1 MKVNTA
7 VKKRI
12 RISKNGKI
20 RVRAPKQTHF
30 NARESRESQ
39 ITKRHGFDG
48 ADWLKSYGI
57 VKRFLGNKYI
67 GK

>member
-12 RISKNGKI
+12 KISKNGKI
-20 RVRAPKQTHF
+20 RMRTPKQTHF
-30 NARESRESQ
+30 NARESREGQ
-39 ITKRHGFDG
+39 ITKRHGYTG
-48 ADWLKSYGI
+48 GDWLKKYKV
-57 VKRFLGNKYI
+57 VKRFLGNKYL

>member
-12 RISKNGKI
+12 KISRNGKM
-20 RVRAPKQTHF
+20 RARAPKQTHF

-39 ITKRHGFDG
+39 ISKRHGYTRT
-48 ADWLKSYGI
+48 DWLKSYNI

-67 GK
+67 GR